1 MIRKLNIRKTIMI
14 SVLIYFVFTIVS
26 QEVIIYR
33 IKEKARIQ
41 TMELDKAKKE
51 NVKLT
56 DRAELLRNNPDAYFE
71 KLARDMQYIKEG
83 ESIIVNEQ
91 SKK

>member
-56 DRAELLRNNPDAYFE
+56 DRAELLRSNPDAYFE